1 MGPGVKRACVLELYY
16 QTEGGLKVSRLLQGT
31 LLLTPVKDHAVGEV
45 SIIGGFYFILEF
57 KVNCVEVMCQQILKN

>member
-45 SIIGGFYFILEF
+45 SIIGGGLFYPRI
-57 KVNCVEVMCQQILKN
+57 

>member
-16 QTEGGLKVSRLLQGT
+16 QTEGGLIVSRLLLGT

-45 SIIGGFYFILEF
+45 SIIGVLFYPRF
-57 KVNCVEVMCQQILKN
+57 